1 MNKVESEEGTMEE
14 EVEEANRE
22 KEEEEEEEDP
32 KTREE
37 VNPVAKIAGENFQK
51 VFLRNRRHANIWEF
65 HLRMQYFCDAII
77 SFEKKLAFVSYPR
90 KYYNSGYNYK

>member
-1 MNKVESEEGTMEE
+1 MNKVESEEGAMEE

-22 KEEEEEEEDP
+22 KEEEEEDP

-51 VFLRNRRHANIWEF
+51 VFLLATEQTSC
-65 HLRMQYFCDAII
+65 QYSENFTSGCN
-77 SFEKKLAFVSYPR
+77 FFVTQ
-90 KYYNSGYNYK
+90 